1 MNPER
6 RPESFV
12 CLTASDTGMGM
23 DSRTLERIFEPFF
36 TTKAAGKGTGLGLA
50 TVHGIV
56 AQHKG
61 WLEVESTVGQGSTFK
76 VFLPA
81 MTRPVERV
89 LPTASEKPLRMGN
102 ETILFVEDDPS
113 VRQMVGR
120 ALCTLGYSV
129 LAAANGREALEI
141 WNTCGAQVD
150 LVFTDMV
157 MPEGL
162 SGLDLID
169 RLRQLKPG
177 LKAIISSGYSTEI
190 VQEGVLRSADVE
202 YLPKPYEA
210 KDLAEAVW
218 KCLH

>member
-6 RPESFV
+6 RLGSFV

-81 MTRPVERV
+81 MTRPVERA
-89 LPTASEKPLRMGN
+89 LPTASEKALRMGN

-120 ALCTLGYSV
+120 ALCTLGDSV

-141 WNTCGAQVD
+141 WNACGAQVD
-150 LVFTDMV
+150 FVFYRYGDARGT
-157 MPEGL
+157 E
-162 SGLDLID
+162 
-169 RLRQLKPG
+169 RPG
-177 LKAIISSGYSTEI
+177 SD
-190 VQEGVLRSADVE
+190 RSATTVKAAFESNYFEWLQCGDC
-202 YLPKPYEA
+202 PRGST
-210 KDLAEAVW
+210 
-218 KCLH
+218 